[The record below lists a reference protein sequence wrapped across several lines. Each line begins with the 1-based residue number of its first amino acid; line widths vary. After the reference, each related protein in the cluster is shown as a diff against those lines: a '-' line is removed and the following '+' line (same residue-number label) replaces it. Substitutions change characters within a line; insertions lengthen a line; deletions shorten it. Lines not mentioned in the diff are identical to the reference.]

1 MENTQYFESPSEVI
15 ERQDPTL
22 DRYLNGD
29 YAQKNP
35 DWDSAD
41 ARWKARKL
49 NELLLDHECRPSS
62 IVEIGC
68 GSGSTLAELRQ
79 FFPQASLAGF
89 DIAPELVRFWGE
101 LTALGIRLELADYL
115 DLEEPIPDLLLVLDV
130 LEHLGNPWEFLA
142 RLRHRSKFV
151 AIHFPLDLS
160 AVSVLRE
167 APLLQVREK
176 VGHLHYFTRGLAL
189 SLLEESGFEIVAA
202 RYTGAALDAPQR
214 SFETRIAGW
223 VRRLA
228 YAVNRDLGARLLG
241 GETLMVLARPGSM
254 N

>member
-1 MENTQYFESPSEVI
+1 MNVQ
-15 ERQDPTL
+15 QDPTL

-41 ARWKARKL
+41 ASWKADKL
-49 NELLLDHECRPSS
+49 HQLLATHDCLPST

-68 GSGSTLAELRQ
+68 GSGAILAALRGYY
-79 FFPQASLAGF
+79 PKASLAGF
-89 DIAPELVRFWGE
+89 DIAPEASRFWSD
-101 LTALGIRLELADYL
+101 ASVRGIRFELADYL
-115 DLEEPIPDLLLVLDV
+115 SLDEPVPDLILVLDV

-142 RLRHRSKFV
+142 RLRHRSKLV

-167 APLLQVREK
+167 SPLLQVRDK

-189 SLLEESGFEIVAA
+189 SLLEESGFEIVEA

-214 SFETRIAGW
+214 SFKTRVAGW
-223 VRRLA
+223 ARRLA
-228 YAVNRDLGARLLG
+228 YAVDRDFGARLLG
-241 GETLMVLARPGSM
+241 GETLMVLARPRSV

>member
-1 MENTQYFESPSEVI
+1 MNVQ
-15 ERQDPTL
+15 QDPTL

-41 ARWKARKL
+41 ASWKADKL
-49 NELLLDHECRPSS
+49 HQLLATHDCLPST

-68 GSGSTLAELRQ
+68 GSGAILAALRGYY
-79 FFPQASLAGF
+79 PKASLAGF
-89 DIAPELVRFWGE
+89 DIAPEASRFWSD
-101 LTALGIRLELADYL
+101 ASVRGIRFELADYL
-115 DLEEPIPDLLLVLDV
+115 SLDEPVPDLILVLDV

-142 RLRHRSKFV
+142 RLRHRSKLV

-167 APLLQVREK
+167 RPLLQVRDK

-189 SLLEESGFEIVAA
+189 SLLEESGFEIVEA

-214 SFETRIAGW
+214 SFKTRVAGW
-223 VRRLA
+223 ARRLA
-228 YAVNRDLGARLLG
+228 YAVDRDFGARLLG
-241 GETLMVLARPGSM
+241 GETLMVLARPRSV

>member
-1 MENTQYFESPSEVI
+1 MRDN
-15 ERQDPTL
+15 QDPTL
-22 DRYLNGD
+22 ERYLNGD

-41 ARWKARKL
+41 ACWKAEKL
-49 NELLLDHECRPSS
+49 HQLLLDHDCQPLS

-68 GSGSTLAELRQ
+68 GSGAILAELRR
-79 FFPQASLAGF
+79 FFPQTSLAGF
-89 DIAPELVRFWGE
+89 DIAPEAARFWGE
-101 LTALGIRLELADYL
+101 ATALGVRFELADYL
-115 DLEEPIPDLLLVLDV
+115 ELEKPIPDLVLVFDV
-130 LEHLGNPWEFLA
+130 LEHIGNPWEFLA
-142 RLRHRSKFV
+142 RLRHRSKLV

-160 AVSVLRE
+160 AASVLRE

-176 VGHLHYFTRGLAL
+176 VGHLHYFTRRLAL
-189 SLLEESGFEIVAA
+189 SLLEESGFEIVEA

-214 SFETRIAGW
+214 SFKTRFAGW

-228 YAVNRDLGARLLG
+228 YAVDRDLGARLLG
-241 GETLMVLARPGSM
+241 GETLIVLARPRDI

>member
-1 MENTQYFESPSEVI
+1 MNVQ
-15 ERQDPTL
+15 QDPTL

-41 ARWKARKL
+41 ASWKADKL
-49 NELLLDHECRPSS
+49 HQLLAAHDCLPSS
-62 IVEIGC
+62 VVEIGC
-68 GSGSTLAELRQ
+68 GSGAILAALRRYY
-79 FFPQASLAGF
+79 PQVSLAGF
-89 DIAPELVRFWGE
+89 DIAPEASRFWSD
-101 LTALGIRLELADYL
+101 ASVRGIRFELADYL
-115 DLEEPIPDLLLVLDV
+115 SLDEPVPDLILVLDV

-142 RLRHRSKFV
+142 RLRHRSKLV

-167 APLLQVREK
+167 SPLLQVRDK

-189 SLLEESGFEIVAA
+189 SLLEESGFEIVEA

-214 SFETRIAGW
+214 SFKTRVAEW
-223 VRRLA
+223 ARRLA
-228 YAVNRDLGARLLG
+228 YAVDRDFGARLLG
-241 GETLMVLARPGSM
+241 GETLMVLARPRSV

>member
-1 MENTQYFESPSEVI
+1 MKKN
-15 ERQDPTL
+15 QDPTL

-41 ARWKARKL
+41 AGWKARKL
-49 NELLLDHECRPSS
+49 NQLLLDHKCRPLS

-68 GSGSTLAELRQ
+68 GSGAILAELRQ

-89 DIAPELVRFWGE
+89 DIAPEAARFWE
-101 LTALGIRLELADYL
+101 KTTALEIRLELADYL
-115 DLEEPIPDLLLVLDV
+115 ELEEPIPDLVLVFDV

-142 RLRHRSKFV
+142 QLRHRSKLV

-160 AVSVLRE
+160 AASVLRE
-167 APLLQVREK
+167 APLLHVREK
-176 VGHLHYFTRGLAL
+176 VGHLHYFTRRLAL
-189 SLLEESGFEIVAA
+189 SLLEESGFEIVDA

-214 SFETRIAGW
+214 SFKTKFVGW
-223 VRRLA
+223 VRRLV

-241 GETLMVLARPGSM
+241 GETLIVLARPRGI

>member
-1 MENTQYFESPSEVI
+1 MKEH
-15 ERQDPTL
+15 QDPTL

-35 DWDSAD
+35 DWDRAD
-41 ARWKARKL
+41 ASWKARKL
-49 NELLLDHECRPSS
+49 HQLLVDHDCQPSS

-68 GSGSTLAELRQ
+68 GSGAVLAALRDY
-79 FFPQASLAGF
+79 FPQASLAGF
-89 DIAPELVRFWGE
+89 DIAPEAKRFWGGAAA
-101 LTALGIRLELADYL
+101 TGIRFELADFL
-115 DLEEPIPDLLLVLDV
+115 ALEEPVPDLVLVLDV
-130 LEHLGNPWEFLA
+130 LEHLGNPWDFLA
-142 RLRHRSKFV
+142 RLRHRAKLV

-160 AVSVLRE
+160 ALSVLRE
-167 APLLQVREK
+167 KPLLQVRDQ

-189 SLLEESGFEIVAA
+189 SLLQESGFEIIEA

-214 SFETRIAGW
+214 SLKTRVAGW

-228 YAVNRDLGARLLG
+228 YAVDRDLGARILG
-241 GETLMVLARPGSM
+241 GETLMVLVRPGSG

>member
-1 MENTQYFESPSEVI
+1 MSDRP
-15 ERQDPTL
+15 DPTL

-41 ARWKARKL
+41 ALWKAGKL
-49 NELLLDHECRPSS
+49 RQLLLDHDCRPSS

-68 GSGSTLAELRQ
+68 GSGAILSELRR

-89 DIAPELVRFWGE
+89 DIAPEAARFWVE
-101 LTALGIRLELADYL
+101 SASLGIRFELADYL
-115 DLEEPIPDLLLVLDV
+115 TLEEPIPELVLVLDV

-142 RLRHRSKFV
+142 RLRHRSKLV
-151 AIHFPLDLS
+151 AVHFPLDLS

-189 SLLEESGFEIVAA
+189 SLLEQSGFEIIDA

-214 SFETRIAGW
+214 SFKTKIAGLA
-223 VRRLA
+223 RRLV
-228 YAVNRDLGARLLG
+228 YALDHDIGSRLLG
-241 GETLMVLARPGSM
+241 GETLMVLARSGSV

>member
-1 MENTQYFESPSEVI
+1 MN
-15 ERQDPTL
+15 EREDPTL

-41 ARWKARKL
+41 ASWKADKL
-49 NELLLDHECRPSS
+49 HQLLAVHDCMPSS

-68 GSGSTLAELRQ
+68 GSGAILAALRGYY
-79 FFPQASLAGF
+79 PQASLAGF
-89 DIAPELVRFWGE
+89 DIAPEASRFWSD
-101 LTALGIRLELADYL
+101 ASVRGIRFELADYL
-115 DLEEPIPDLLLVLDV
+115 SLDEPVVDLILVLDV

-142 RLRHRSKFV
+142 RLQQRAKLLAF
-151 AIHFPLDLS
+151 HFPLDLS
-160 AVSVLRE
+160 ALSVLRE
-167 APLLQVREK
+167 SPLLQVRDK
-176 VGHLHYFTRGLAL
+176 VGHLHYFTREPAL
-189 SLLEESGFEIVAA
+189 SLLRECGFEIVEA

-214 SFETRIAGW
+214 SFKTRVAGL

-228 YAVNRDLGARLLG
+228 YAVDRDLGARLLG
-241 GETLMVLARPGSM
+241 GETLMVLARPGSK

>member
-1 MENTQYFESPSEVI
+1 MNLQ
-15 ERQDPTL
+15 QDPTL

-41 ARWKARKL
+41 ASWKADKL
-49 NELLLDHECRPSS
+49 HQLLAAHDCLPSS

-68 GSGSTLAELRQ
+68 GSGAILAALRRYY
-79 FFPQASLAGF
+79 PQVSLAGF
-89 DIAPELVRFWGE
+89 DIAPEASRFWSD
-101 LTALGIRLELADYL
+101 ASVRGIRFELADYL
-115 DLEEPIPDLLLVLDV
+115 SLDEPVPDLILVLDV

-142 RLRHRSKFV
+142 RLKHRSKLV
-151 AIHFPLDLS
+151 AFHFPLDLS

-167 APLLQVREK
+167 SPLLQVRDK

-189 SLLEESGFEIVAA
+189 SLLEESGFEIVEA

-214 SFETRIAGW
+214 SFKTRVAGW
-223 VRRLA
+223 ARRLA
-228 YAVNRDLGARLLG
+228 YAVDRDFGARLLG
-241 GETLMVLARPGSM
+241 GETLMVLARPRSV

>member
-1 MENTQYFESPSEVI
+1 MS

-41 ARWKARKL
+41 ACWKAGKL
-49 NELLLDHECRPSS
+49 HQLLLDHKCRPLS

-68 GSGSTLAELRQ
+68 GSGAILAELRR

-89 DIAPELVRFWGE
+89 DIAPEAARFWGE
-101 LTALGIRLELADYL
+101 ATSLGIRFELADYL
-115 DLEEPIPDLLLVLDV
+115 ELEESIPDLVLVLDV

-142 RLRHRSKFV
+142 RLRHRSKLV

-160 AVSVLRE
+160 AASVLRE
-167 APLLQVREK
+167 TPLLQVREK

-189 SLLEESGFEIVAA
+189 SLLEESGFEIVEA

-214 SFETRIAGW
+214 SFKTRVAGW

-228 YAVNRDLGARLLG
+228 YAVDRDLGARLLG
-241 GETLMVLARPGSM
+241 GETLMVLARPRSV

>member
-1 MENTQYFESPSEVI
+1 VQ
-15 ERQDPTL
+15 QDPTL

-41 ARWKARKL
+41 ASWKADKL
-49 NELLLDHECRPSS
+49 HQLLAAHDCLPSS

-68 GSGSTLAELRQ
+68 GSGAILAALRRYY
-79 FFPQASLAGF
+79 PQVSLAGF
-89 DIAPELVRFWGE
+89 DIAPEASRFWSDSSVR
-101 LTALGIRLELADYL
+101 GIRFELADYL
-115 DLEEPIPDLLLVLDV
+115 SLDEPVPDLILVLDV

-142 RLRHRSKFV
+142 RLRHRSKLV

-167 APLLQVREK
+167 SPLLQVRDK

-189 SLLEESGFEIVAA
+189 SLLEESGFEIVEA

-214 SFETRIAGW
+214 SFKTRVAGW
-223 VRRLA
+223 ARRLA
-228 YAVNRDLGARLLG
+228 YAVDRDFGARLLG
-241 GETLMVLARPGSM
+241 GETLMVLARPRSVH
-254 N
+254 

>member
-1 MENTQYFESPSEVI
+1 MNVQP
-15 ERQDPTL
+15 DPTL

-41 ARWKARKL
+41 ASWKADKL
-49 NELLLDHECRPSS
+49 HQLLAAHDCLPSS

-68 GSGSTLAELRQ
+68 GSGAILAALRGYY
-79 FFPQASLAGF
+79 PQVSLAGF
-89 DIAPELVRFWGE
+89 DIAPETSRFWSD
-101 LTALGIRLELADYL
+101 ASVRGIRFELADYL
-115 DLEEPIPDLLLVLDV
+115 SLDEPVPDLILVLDV

-142 RLRHRSKFV
+142 RLRHRSKLV

-167 APLLQVREK
+167 RPLLQVRDK

-189 SLLEESGFEIVAA
+189 SLLEESGFEIVEA

-214 SFETRIAGW
+214 SFKTRVAGW
-223 VRRLA
+223 ARRLA
-228 YAVNRDLGARLLG
+228 YAVDRDFGARLLG
-241 GETLMVLARPGSM
+241 GETLMVLARPRSV

>member
-1 MENTQYFESPSEVI
+1 MSE
-15 ERQDPTL
+15 RKDPTL

-41 ARWKARKL
+41 ACWKAGKL
-49 NELLLDHECRPSS
+49 HQLLLDHACRPSS

-68 GSGSTLAELRQ
+68 GSGAILSELRR
-79 FFPQASLAGF
+79 FFPQASLTGF
-89 DIAPELVRFWGE
+89 DIAPDVVRFWE
-101 LTALGIRLELADYL
+101 ETTALGIRFELADYL
-115 DLEEPIPDLLLVLDV
+115 ALEVPIPDLLLVLDV

-142 RLRHRSKFV
+142 RLRRRSKLV

-167 APLLQVREK
+167 SPLLQVRDK

-189 SLLEESGFEIVAA
+189 SLLEESGFEIVEA

-214 SFETRIAGW
+214 SFKTRVAGW
-223 VRRLA
+223 ARRLA
-228 YAVNRDLGARLLG
+228 YAVDRDLGARLLG
-241 GETLMVLARPGSM
+241 GETLMVLARPRGV

>member
-1 MENTQYFESPSEVI
+1 MNMQ
-15 ERQDPTL
+15 QDPTL

-41 ARWKARKL
+41 ASWKAGKL
-49 NELLLDHECRPSS
+49 HQLLAAHDCLPSS
-62 IVEIGC
+62 VVEIGC
-68 GSGSTLAELRQ
+68 GSGAILSALRGYY
-79 FFPQASLAGF
+79 PKASLAGF
-89 DIAPELVRFWGE
+89 DIAPEASRFWSDASLRG
-101 LTALGIRLELADYL
+101 LRFELADYL
-115 DLEEPIPDLLLVLDV
+115 SLDEPVPDLILLLDV

-142 RLRHRSKFV
+142 RLRHRSKLV

-160 AVSVLRE
+160 AVSILRE
-167 APLLQVREK
+167 SPLLQVRDQ

-189 SLLEESGFEIVAA
+189 SLLDESGFDIVEA

-214 SFETRIAGW
+214 SLKTRVAGW
-223 VRRLA
+223 ARRLA
-228 YAVNRDLGARLLG
+228 YAVDRDFGARLLG
-241 GETLMVLARPGSM
+241 GETLMVLARPRSV

>member
-1 MENTQYFESPSEVI
+1 MNVQ
-15 ERQDPTL
+15 QDPTL

-41 ARWKARKL
+41 ASWKADKL
-49 NELLLDHECRPSS
+49 HQLLAAHHCLPSS

-68 GSGSTLAELRQ
+68 GSGAILAALRRYY
-79 FFPQASLAGF
+79 PQVSLSGF
-89 DIAPELVRFWGE
+89 DIAPEASRFWSE
-101 LTALGIRLELADYL
+101 ASVRGIRFELADYL
-115 DLEEPIPDLLLVLDV
+115 SLDEPVPDLILVLDV

-142 RLRHRSKFV
+142 RLRHRSKLV

-167 APLLQVREK
+167 SPLLQVRDK

-189 SLLEESGFEIVAA
+189 SLLEESGFEIVEA

-214 SFETRIAGW
+214 SFKTRVAGW
-223 VRRLA
+223 ARRLA
-228 YAVNRDLGARLLG
+228 YAVDRDFGARLLG
-241 GETLMVLARPGSM
+241 GETLMVLARPRSV